1 MPTLAPEQL
10 PALAAALIRLRGET
24 LGRIAEATGI
34 RTANLSVWLR
44 GKEQVISAKRL
55 VGLLHHLGVE
65 GARLRTDVLHQWQD
79 RGSLADSKLVLG
91 TLLADTQPVWLFQDE
106 RPGLIKTRFLF
117 AGDILIRLEIEPGV
131 DQVIDLVE
139 TVRVDRVVTTPA
151 ALAGVPIESIAS
163 ARNVLLA
170 LAEQAAADMGDEE
183 MLEGLMFRLTE
194 TVGSNVSSAQGWLQ
208 LEQTL
213 RHALESGLAQVTLRV
228 YSKGSYRTGSQTASC
243 SRASRP
249 VRNSS

>member
-65 GARLRTDVLHQWQD
+65 GACLRTDVLHQWQD

-117 AGDILIRLEIEPGV
+117 AGDILIRLEVEPGV

-139 TVRVDRVVTTPA
+139 TVRVDRVVTTLA

-170 LAEQAAADMGDEE
+170 LAEQAAADVGDEE

-213 RHALESGLAQVTLRV
+213 RRALESGLASGDIARLLERQLQNR
-228 YSKGSYRTGSQTASC
+228 
-243 SRASRP
+243 
-249 VRNSS
+249 